1 MSQTSV
7 PSIHVVTCDRACA
20 AVAVKAESE
29 GGEGRS
35 ETTGT
40 FKIRGGYAL
49 AFAHDSAATLQRLSG
64 NNDHYSLTLLE
75 EQSMTD
81 EKLVAWVTCDRR
93 YRSSPVTVAEAR

>member
-1 MSQTSV
+1 M
-7 PSIHVVTCDRACA
+7 TCDRACA

-35 ETTGT
+35 ETIST
-40 FKIRGGYAL
+40 FKIRGGYAF
-49 AFAHDSAATLQRLSG
+49 AFANDSAETLQRLSG

-93 YRSSPVTVAEAR
+93 CRSSPVTVAEAR